1 MRFDAYRLLTGEAVY
16 VVDVQSDFLEHLPT
30 RIVIPLRSVDQ
41 YRSPIKDV
49 HPAFDI
55 EGGRFLLM
63 THQLASVP
71 KRLLQHPV
79 ASLAQHRDQITR
91 AMDILLTG
99 F

>member
-1 MRFDAYRLLTGEAVY
+1 MRFDIYRPPAGGAAYL
-16 VVDVQSDFLEHLPT
+16 VDVQSDFLEHLPT

-55 EGGRFLLM
+55 EGGHFLLM
-63 THQLASVP
+63 THELASIQ
-71 KRLLQHPV
+71 KRLLQQPV
-79 ASLAQHRDQITR
+79 ASLAEHRDEITR
-91 AMDILLTG
+91 ALDILLTG